1 MKHLITTLL
10 LLAGIIHFAA
20 AQNVQTG
27 YVKTRGRLDKNN
39 QVIPGVRLSGVSIVL
54 IGGHSTVSD
63 ANGDFRLTIPGDKF
77 YLQSVQKQN
86 YVLSDPEVL
95 KKQYYCSANPLV
107 ITMDDPNIQKSDLL
121 AKERKLRRDLEQRL
135 RERED
140 EIVAMNISLEE
151 KNKQLSQI
159 NLERDDN
166 EKIVKQLA
174 EYYTTLDYDLL
185 DEFQRQVNYL
195 LEQGDLEKADSMLR
209 SRGDLATRIKEVRME
224 QEIESK
230 EAKELKQRQEKLDE
244 SKAGTQRKLETIAA
258 DCFNFYQRFL
268 LAHQNDSAAYY
279 LEMRA
284 NLDTTNVEWQIDA
297 GLFLEEY
304 MANYDKTLFYYQ
316 RALRHAIALFGENNL
331 LVATCYCNLGAVLT
345 LQGKHAEA
353 LSVLNKSLEI
363 RKEFLDENHPDMA
376 TTYNNLGAVYDMQG
390 EYPSALEY
398 NQKALNIRLAVF
410 GETHRDVAR
419 SYNSLGKINNY
430 MGNYATAIEC
440 FQKALDINKRL
451 SEEQNSDVALIY
463 NNLGSVYFAN
473 KEYDKVL
480 EYNQKAL
487 DIWLQIYHE
496 NHPQVAL
503 AYNNIGVA
511 YNKMGQLD
519 KAVEYDLKALN
530 IKKSI
535 YGANHP
541 DLAVSYNN
549 VATDYILMKDYA
561 KATEYYEMAVEI
573 LKNFYGDKHPD
584 LATIYKN
591 MGKSSSKQ
599 GDHNKAIEYYQNALD
614 IRKSVFGEVHPEVA
628 ISYNNIGAE
637 YAAVKDYDNA
647 LKAMQKA
654 LKIRRAFYK
663 VNNYD
668 IAVDYGN
675 IGFIYDA
682 MGKTNKA
689 LKNLQKALSILKTL
703 PDIKPA
709 IIDAY
714 QAMIDEVKE
723 GQQQKKKK

>member
-1 MKHLITTLL
+1 MKHFLTTLL
-10 LLAGIIHFAA
+10 LLAGIFHYAA
-20 AQNVQTG
+20 SQTIQYG

-54 IGGHSTVSD
+54 MGGHSTVSD
-63 ANGDFRLTIPGDKF
+63 ANGDFSLTIPEKKF

-95 KKQYYCSANPLV
+95 KKQYYYSPNPLV
-107 ITMDDPNIQKSDLL
+107 ITMDDPNVQKSDLL
-121 AKERKLRRDLEQRL
+121 AKERKLRRDLEQKL

-151 KNKQLSQI
+151 KNRQLSQI
-159 NLERDDN
+159 NRERDDN

-185 DEFQRQVNYL
+185 DEFQRQVNLL
-195 LEQGDLEKADSMLR
+195 LEQGALEKADSLLR
-209 SRGDLATRIKEVRME
+209 SRGNLADRIKEVRME
-224 QEIESK
+224 QEIEDK
-230 EAKELKQRQEKLDE
+230 EAKELSNRQEKLEE
-244 SKAGTQRKLETIAA
+244 SKAGTQRKLEIIAA

-279 LEMRA
+279 LELRA

-297 GLFLEEY
+297 GAFLEEY
-304 MANYDKTLFYYQ
+304 MAQYDKTMFYYQ
-316 RALRHAIALFGENNL
+316 RALRQAVALFGEQNL
-331 LVATCYCNLGAVLT
+331 LVATCYCNMGATLT
-345 LQGKHAEA
+345 LEGKHAEA
-353 LSVLNKSLEI
+353 LSMLNKSLEI
-363 RKEFLDENHPDMA
+363 RKMLLDEKHPDMA
-376 TTYNNLGAVYDMQG
+376 TLYNNLGAVYDMQG
-390 EYPSALEY
+390 DYPSALEY
-398 NQKALNIRLAVF
+398 NQKALDIRRAVF

-419 SYNSLGKINNY
+419 SYNSLGKNHNY

-440 FQKALDINKRL
+440 FQKALDINKKL
-451 SEEQNSDVALIY
+451 SEEQSSDVALIY
-463 NNLGSVYFAN
+463 NNMGSVYYAQ

-503 AYNNIGVA
+503 AYSNIGVL
-511 YNKMGQLD
+511 YHRIGELD

-530 IKKSI
+530 IKKSV
-535 YGANHP
+535 YGESHP
-541 DLAVSYNN
+541 EVAVSYNN
-549 VATDYILMKDYA
+549 VATDYLKKKDYPTA
-561 KATEYYEMAVEI
+561 SEYYQKAVDI
-573 LKNFYGDKHPD
+573 LKNFYGEKHPD

-591 MGKSSSKQ
+591 MGKSSSMQ
-599 GDHNKAIEYYQNALD
+599 GDHVQAIDFYQKALD
-614 IRKSVFGEVHPEVA
+614 IRKDVFGDVHPEVA

-637 YAAVKDYDNA
+637 YAAVKDYDKA
-647 LKAMQKA
+647 LKFMQKA
-654 LKIRRAFYK
+654 LKTRIAFYK
-663 VNNYD
+663 ENNYD

-689 LKNLQKALSILKTL
+689 VKNLQKALTILKTL
-703 PDIKPA
+703 PDVKPA
-709 IIDAY
+709 ILDAY

-723 GQQQKKKK
+723 GQKKKK